1 MGGAMTFATSWLRL
15 RLALRALN
23 PVTIAALLLLGA
35 GFAALAWVLPA
46 REALEAERGRARRLA
61 ALPPALPVS
70 GTGGIAPAAPEAS
83 SADNLALFR
92 TALGRQRDVEPG
104 LKTLFA
110 LAAKS
115 GLVLSQGEYKR
126 GVERTAQLHTYQINL
141 PVKGS
146 YAQVWQFALQALRA
160 LPYASLDDV
169 SFRRDSIGQAGLE
182 ARLRLTLYL
191 ADAPGTSGTAGAPR

>member
-1 MGGAMTFATSWLRL
+1 MTLATTWLRL

-23 PVTIAALLLLGA
+23 PVTIAALLLLTA
-35 GFAALAWVLPA
+35 GCAALAWVLPA
-46 REALEAERGRARRLA
+46 REELEAERVRARRLA
-61 ALPPALPVS
+61 ALPPPLPAS
-70 GTGGIAPAAPEAS
+70 GTAGLAPVVLETS
-83 SADNLALFR
+83 SAENLALFR

-126 GVERTAQLHTYQINL
+126 GVERNAQLHTYQINL

-191 ADAPGTSGTAGAPR
+191 ADAPGTSGATR

>member
-1 MGGAMTFATSWLRL
+1 MTLATTWLRL

-23 PVTIAALLLLGA
+23 PVTIAALLLLTA

-46 REALEAERGRARRLA
+46 REELEAERARARRLA
-61 ALPPALPVS
+61 ALPPPPVS
-70 GTGGIAPAAPEAS
+70 GMAGMAPVVLETS
-83 SADNLALFR
+83 STENLALFR

-126 GVERTAQLHTYQINL
+126 GVERNAQLHTYQINL

-191 ADAPGTSGTAGAPR
+191 ADAPGTSGGPR